1 VGSAKTLRAADAV
14 TRKVELMTPEAYR
27 ARMLETLPAMAD
39 FLARTCQHGSAPSA
53 ADLRAAVDV
62 GYASMLQNPDV
73 HAAARAVRAYLQD
86 VVRAP
91 KA

>member
-1 VGSAKTLRAADAV
+1 
-14 TRKVELMTPEAYR
+14 MTPDQYR

-39 FLARTCQHGSAPSA
+39 FLARACQSGSAPSA
-53 ADLRAAVDV
+53 DDLRAAVDV

-86 VVRAP
+86 VVRAHE
-91 KA
+91 A